1 MKYGLL
7 HILAQSPEIK
17 RTSDIWKRCCRWKRK
32 SATGTRLRTASG
44 MRRCRESCVSPDLR
58 GNAPLGVGSRSSQ
71 LRGISVS
78 PHDNGVPEWLSF
90 SSSPAACMPPCINQE
105 TTTVM
110 FWPFGVRM
118 QSSPS
123 DALTSTDAL
132 RTTGSDGARPD
143 LRSNVAHPR
152 NYRFSNRSTCV
163 SSNRRR
169 SGCHVIR

>member
-1 MKYGLL
+1 MVPG
-7 HILAQSPEIK
+7 
-17 RTSDIWKRCCRWKRK
+17 TV
-32 SATGTRLRTASG
+32 TGKFRRVVAASG

-132 RTTGSDGARPD
+132 RTTGSAGARPD
-143 LRSNVAHPR
+143 LHFHVAHPLHLA
-152 NYRFSNRSTCV
+152 TIV
-163 SSNRRR
+163 SQTAPHVSLQTGSYPAATS
-169 SGCHVIR
+169 SGERALHLPWCAER